1 MPDRPPGAAWRG
13 RPRAVQR
20 LVRPA
25 TFVASAFFALVL
37 LGTLALALPIARVGP
52 GGTDLVT
59 AFFTSASA
67 VTVTGLTPVDT
78 GTYWTGFGQLVILL
92 LAQAGGLGISTGTAI
107 VAIIVFRRLGLRARL
122 YTSTESGNVALGE
135 VGSIVRGVA
144 LLTFTVEL
152 VIALV
157 LGLRW
162 LSDGFSAGKAAWY
175 GLFHSV
181 MAFNN
186 AGFSLF
192 PDSLMSAADDPGI
205 LLPVSLAIILG
216 GIGVPVLY
224 ELTRRRR
231 PLSLHSR
238 VTLWLTAV
246 LLVGGTVALA
256 LTEWTNP
263 ATLGSMPAGE
273 AVLNS
278 WFASVN
284 PRSSGFNA
292 VDYADMRPES
302 WLITDIL
309 MFIGGG
315 SVSTAGGIRV
325 STLAVLLLV
334 LRAQARGDRDTTVA
348 GRRLGTALT
357 QQASVVIVVFAGL
370 TILGTLLLLAL
381 SDVDTDQALFEVI
394 SALSTCGLSTG
405 VTGSL
410 DGPAQVLLAVLMFIG
425 RVGPVTLATALALR
439 QSDTRYR
446 YPEGRVLLG

>member
-92 LAQAGGLGISTGTAI
+92 LVQAGGLGISTGTAI

-381 SDVDTDQALFEVI
+381 SDIDTDQALFEVI

>member
-1 MPDRPPGAAWRG
+1 MSDRPPGATWRG
-13 RPRAVQR
+13 QPRSVQR

-37 LGTLALALPIARVGP
+37 LGTLVLALPIARAGP

-144 LLTFTVEL
+144 LLTFSVEL
-152 VIALV
+152 VIGLV

-224 ELTRRRR
+224 ELTRWRR

-238 VTLWLTAV
+238 VTLWLTAA

-357 QQASVVIVVFAGL
+357 QQASVIIVVFAGL

-381 SDVDTDQALFEVI
+381 SDIDTDQALFEVI

-410 DGPAQVLLAVLMFIG
+410 DGPAEVLLAVLMFIG

>member
-92 LAQAGGLGISTGTAI
+92 LVQAGGLGISTGTAI

>member
-1 MPDRPPGAAWRG
+1 MTERPELP
-13 RPRAVQR
+13 RPRRAVER

-25 TFVASAFFALVL
+25 TYVASAFLALLVAGTVL
-37 LGTLALALPIARVGP
+37 LSLPIAKAGP
-52 GGTDLVT
+52 GGTDVMT

-67 VTVTGLTPVDT
+67 VTVTGLSPVDT
-78 GTYWTGFGQLVILL
+78 AEYWSGFGEAVILL
-92 LAQAGGLGISTGTAI
+92 LVQAGGLGISTGTAI
-107 VAIIVFRRLGLRARL
+107 VAIVVFRRLGLRARL

-135 VGSIVRGVA
+135 VGAIVRGVA
-144 LLTFTVEL
+144 ILTFSVEAI
-152 VIALV
+152 IAATLTMRWW
-157 LGLRW
+157 LG
-162 LSDGFSAGKAAWY
+162 DDFAFGKASWY
-175 GLFHSV
+175 GVFHSV

-192 PDSLMSAADDPGI
+192 PDSLISAASDPGI
-205 LLPVSLAIILG
+205 LIPISLAVILG

-224 ELTRRRR
+224 ELTRRDHRR
-231 PLSLHSR
+231 LSLHSR
-238 VTLWLTAV
+238 VTLWMTGL
-246 LLVGGTVALA
+246 LLVGGTVAIGVS
-256 LTEWTNP
+256 EWTN
-263 ATLGSMPAGE
+263 ANTLGSMSTGD

-284 PRSSGFNA
+284 PRSAGFNS

-334 LRAQARGDRDTTVA
+334 LRAQSRGDRDTTVS
-348 GRRLGTALT
+348 GRRLGKDLT
-357 QQASVVIVVFAGL
+357 QQASVVIVVFATL
-370 TILGTLLLLAL
+370 TILGTLGLLAL
-381 SDVDTDQALFEVI
+381 SDTETDQAMFEVI
-394 SALSTCGLSTG
+394 SAISTCGLSTG
-405 VTGSL
+405 ITGSL
-410 DGPAQVLLAVLMFIG
+410 DGPAQALLAALMFIG

-446 YPEGRVLLG
+446 LPEGRVLLG

>member
-1 MPDRPPGAAWRG
+1 VAQRQR
-13 RPRAVQR
+13 RASQPVSVHR

-25 TFVASAFFALVL
+25 TYVASAFLALVVAGTFL
-37 LGTLALALPIARVGP
+37 LILPIARSGP
-52 GGTDLVT
+52 GGTDWMT

-67 VTVTGLTPVDT
+67 VTVTGLSPVDT
-78 GTYWTGFGQLVILL
+78 PAHWSGFGEAVILL
-92 LAQAGGLGISTGTAI
+92 LVQAGGLGISTGTAI
-107 VAIIVFRRLGLRARL
+107 VAIVVFRRLGLRARI

-144 LLTFTVEL
+144 VLTFTVEAI
-152 VIALV
+152 IATV
-157 LGLRW
+157 LTLRW
-162 LSDGFSAGKAAWY
+162 WIGDDFSLGKSAWY
-175 GLFHSV
+175 GVFHSV

-192 PDSLMSAADDPGI
+192 SDSMIGAASDPGI
-205 LLPVSLAIILG
+205 LIPISLAIILG

-224 ELTRRRR
+224 ELTRRRGR
-231 PLSLHSR
+231 KLGLHSR
-238 VTLWLTAV
+238 VTLIMTG
-246 LLVGGTVALA
+246 LLLLGGMVALGVS
-256 LTEWTNP
+256 EWTNE
-263 ATLGSMPAGE
+263 ATLGSMSTGE
-273 AVLNS
+273 GVLNA

-284 PRSSGFNA
+284 PRSAGFNA
-292 VDYADMRPES
+292 IDYADMRPES

-325 STLAVLLLV
+325 TTLAVLLLV
-334 LRAQARGDRDTTVA
+334 LKAQSRGDRDITVG
-348 GRRLGTALT
+348 GRRLSKDLT
-357 QQASVVIVVFAGL
+357 QQASIVIVVFAGL
-370 TILGTLLLLAL
+370 TIFGTLALMAL
-381 SDVDTDQALFEVI
+381 SDAETDQALFEVI

-405 VTGSL
+405 ITGSL
-410 DGPAQVLLAVLMFIG
+410 DNPAEALLAVLMFVG